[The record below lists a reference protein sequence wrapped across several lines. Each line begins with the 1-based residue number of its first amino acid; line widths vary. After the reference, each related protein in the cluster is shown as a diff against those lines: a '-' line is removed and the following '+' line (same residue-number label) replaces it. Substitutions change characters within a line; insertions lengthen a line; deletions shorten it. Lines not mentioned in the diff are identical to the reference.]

1 MDYPEIYAVDFDKT
15 LNLADKYPE
24 LGEPNMELIEF
35 LKERR
40 AAGDK
45 IILWTC
51 REGEL
56 LKEAVKYC
64 NDYGLF
70 FHAVNDNL
78 PENIAYYG
86 NNCRKVWVHHYIDD
100 RNYRNIS
107 GSTRSTEMER
117 LTQWIDEN
125 TAIPRVDLRRCGH
138 ERCTTQLARYEDT
151 GLTPEQ
157 IRELKER
164 DTAKKIEIN
173 AGIPTCPVC
182 GRRIVKCYDFCP
194 DCGQRLEQ

>member
-1 MDYPEIYAVDFDKT
+1 
-15 LNLADKYPE
+15 
-24 LGEPNMELIEF
+24 
-35 LKERR
+35 
-40 AAGDK
+40 
-45 IILWTC
+45 
-51 REGEL
+51 
-56 LKEAVKYC
+56 
-64 NDYGLF
+64 
-70 FHAVNDNL
+70 
-78 PENIAYYG
+78 
-86 NNCRKVWVHHYIDD
+86 
-100 RNYRNIS
+100 
-107 GSTRSTEMER
+107 MER

-151 GLTPEQ
+151 GLTPVQ

-194 DCGQRLEQ
+194 DCGQRMDQYEEE